1 MVEERRHRARAMMRQ
16 RGELPDEG
24 RVGRRVDREV
34 PRRVVEDGAAAFL
47 ATQGR
52 NVPERGVHRVALSV
66 VQRQPGRPQRV
77 GLGLR
82 HRGNVEII
90 EDAAGVEIA
99 GQQRVRHLPE
109 EVAGGVVARH
119 GPSAR
124 PTRASRRTDM
134 GRRTP

>member
-1 MVEERRHRARAMMRQ
+1 M
-16 RGELPDEG
+16 
-24 RVGRRVDREV
+24 GRRVGREV

-47 ATQGR
+47 ATQR
-52 NVPERGVHRVALSV
+52 RDVLERGVHRVALGV

-82 HRGNVEII
+82 QRGNVEIDQ
-90 EDAAGVEIA
+90 DAAGVEIA
-99 GQQRVRHLPE
+99 GQQWVRHLPE

-124 PTRASRRTDM
+124 PTRASQRTNM
-134 GRRTP
+134 RRRTP